1 MTKNWWNV
9 PHAFDTI
16 DGKYV
21 AVRCP
26 PNKIT
31 GCSVSVILLLLV
43 NANYKYLLY
52 DIGGLGTLSDCKIFN
67 KSELKHCLENDTIQG
82 RQKHHPCG

>member
-16 DGKYV
+16 DAKYV

-31 GCSVSVILLLLV
+31 GFVFVILLLLV
-43 NANYKYLLY
+43 NANYKYLWY
-52 DIGGLGTLSDCKIFN
+52 DIGGLGTMPDARYSIN
-67 KSELKHCLENDTIQG
+67 QN
-82 RQKHHPCG
+82 